1 MTSGSDRPF
10 TPNVPL
16 AEAAALGATTEF
28 FASRPTREPAPEAA
42 FGFLTSA
49 FSGTDVRVVEARI
62 HESLE
67 ELYEAVVE
75 LCTSDSAIEFDSALG
90 ARCVIEIVR
99 GPRTRRL
106 CGVARRVER
115 LDSWGGF
122 RRARLV
128 IVPAMWA
135 LSRRSDSRIFQ
146 DLDTVEIVKAVLDEA
161 GLDAPTVETRREYPK
176 REYCVQYRETDLAF
190 ITRLLEEE
198 GIVLYFRHD
207 GDAEVAVL
215 TDAASYAL
223 CPTIDRR
230 AVPFS
235 PPQSELSPVEV
246 VQRLDFAREL
256 RSTGFTG
263 RDYDFTRPL
272 ASLDMTRS
280 QPRGDQGE
288 RPRYE
293 YPARF
298 TPGPYDE
305 GAKVYG
311 AHDGG
316 RRVEVRH
323 GEEQCAEGVA
333 AGEGNV
339 TGFMPGRVFQLLGH
353 EHGDLDRRY
362 LITSVSH
369 HLRAPEALL
378 TAGESARRAE
388 GVDRYRNEFR
398 CIPADVPFLPSRK
411 TPRPMVLAAQT
422 AVVTGK
428 GDEEIHVDAHGRIKV
443 QFHWDRKG
451 HHDDKSSCWIRVSQN
466 WAGGG
471 WGFMFVPRVGMEVVV
486 TFLEGDPDRPLITG
500 CVYNG
505 VNRPPYELPA
515 EKTKSTIKSTSSP
528 GGNGFNELRFEDLK
542 GSEEIYIHAQKD
554 LNETIN
560 HDHGVTVGNNQ
571 SIYIKGHQ
579 YLTIEGDGEK
589 PKGMQG
595 PGHGVKVT
603 GEYNIDASGDVGIS
617 SKGKIKLIATGD
629 IRLESEA
636 SVFVKSTAGI
646 NLDSK
651 TIKIN
656 GKTKVSIGSD
666 TEILLHSGG
675 SSISITPGGV
685 EIKSGGSVKLDGA
698 NLTLSG
704 SASAGLSSSGVTN
717 VSGTPL
723 QLNGPGMFAGRVTEL
738 APATITTGA
747 ALVLVGGAS
756 FPYPVVKKS
765 DGSLQVGDHIN
776 IKPGTGRYKDF
787 QAKVL
792 RDLGVMSST
801 PAGAQAA
808 AREHPEQPQGARPHN
823 PRVLRGRGEEVGQEQ
838 LAHVP
843 RRGRRRR
850 QRPPLRRQGQPRRGP
865 RHRHRDRVQPRHRR
879 RPQRPPR
886 AARRDALPRDGT
898 RRAQRLRH
906 QPPMGGHRR
915 RLGEPRG
922 AADHRHRSQPPRR
935 PLPRRRRAAIAHRE
949 RIPRRPRIPLP
960 TRRPRQQIRQPRRV
974 TDQAVGALARVEPTS

>member
-1 MTSGSDRPF
+1 MTSGSDRPV
-10 TPNVPL
+10 PPRVPL
-16 AEAAALGATTEF
+16 AEAASLGTTTEF

-42 FGFLTSA
+42 FGFLSSA
-49 FSGTDVRVVEARI
+49 LSGADVRVVEARI

-75 LCTSDSAIEFDSALG
+75 LCAPDPAIDFESVLG

-122 RRARLV
+122 RRARVV

-135 LSRRSDSRIFQ
+135 LTRRSESRIFQ

-161 GLDAPTVETRREYPK
+161 GLDAPAVETRREYTR

-256 RSTGFTG
+256 RSTGFMG

-272 ASLDMTRS
+272 ATLDMTRS

-305 GAKVYG
+305 GARVYG

-378 TAGESARRAE
+378 TAGETARRAE

-398 CIPADVPFLPSRK
+398 CIPADVPFLPARK

-451 HHDDKSSCWIRVSQN
+451 KHDDKSSCWIRVAQN

-471 WGFMFVPRVGMEVVV
+471 WGFMFIPRVGMEVVV
-486 TFLEGDPDRPLITG
+486 TFLEGDPDRPLVTG

-515 EKTKSTIKSTSSP
+515 EKTKSTVKSTSSP

-579 YLTIEGDGEK
+579 FLTIEGQGEK
-589 PKGMQG
+589 PKGMPG

-603 GEYNIDASGDVGIS
+603 GEYSIDASGDIHIQSGQSIFEEAAVNHHIKANS
-617 SKGKIKLIATGD
+617 IYLKSDDVVQVVSPNFHVFATDKI
-629 IRLESEA
+629 
-636 SVFVKSTAGI
+636 
-646 NLDSK
+646 
-651 TIKIN
+651 
-656 GKTKVSIGSD
+656 
-666 TEILLHSGG
+666 ILRVGG
-675 SSISITPGGV
+675 SAISISNDGIL
-685 EIKSGGSVKLDGA
+685 IKSSGSVKLDSA
-698 NLTLSG
+698 NLKMRGT
-704 SASAGLSSSGVTN
+704 ASAGLTSSGVTD

-723 QLNGPGMFAGRVTEL
+723 QLNGPGLFAGRVTEL

-756 FPYPVVKKS
+756 FPYPVEKLP
-765 DGSLQVGDHIN
+765 DGTIKVGNHIT
-776 IKPGTGRYKDF
+776 ITPGTGKYKDF

-792 RDLGVMSST
+792 RDLGVMSTT
-801 PAGAQAA
+801 PNGKARIDNIENNPKGHNVKIRDYTDADGADKDPNNSITSWNTNGNLGYDKDGNPVPGSGSDATIA
-808 AREHPEQPQGARPHN
+808 YNPDNEMGPKGHANEPTDATLMHEMGHAEHANYGVNRVNEPMGDNWDNADDWQTIDGGVNKPGGTQVPGTPQSPTENDYLQDRGYPYRRTNHRPDGWAN
-823 PRVLRGRGEEVGQEQ
+823 Q
-838 LAHVP
+838 
-843 RRGRRRR
+843 
-850 QRPPLRRQGQPRRGP
+850 
-865 RHRHRDRVQPRHRR
+865 
-879 RPQRPPR
+879 
-886 AARRDALPRDGT
+886 DGT
-898 RRAQRLRH
+898 
-906 QPPMGGHRR
+906 PISP
-915 RLGEPRG
+915 
-922 AADHRHRSQPPRR
+922 
-935 PLPRRRRAAIAHRE
+935 
-949 RIPRRPRIPLP
+949 
-960 TRRPRQQIRQPRRV
+960 
-974 TDQAVGALARVEPTS
+974 